1 MNVLLRMN
9 LIEPLVDE
17 IRQVDE
23 KVQVIR
29 VDTEEEALAVMP
41 EIEVVCGEITRALF
55 ARRRKLA
62 WIQSWGAGVD
72 GLLYPE
78 LVESDVVLC
87 SAKGFVGVHLA
98 DHAMALL
105 LALTRGIHTAIR
117 NPGWDPRWP
126 IRDASWE
133 LVDRTMGIV
142 GLGGTGRELAR
153 RAAAFGMRVV
163 AVDPEDVEVPPE
175 VEACW
180 GMDRFHALLE
190 QSDVVAVC
198 APLTAE
204 TEGLFDR
211 AAFTRM
217 PDHALLINVTRGRI
231 VDEAASARSA
241 GRQRDRRRG
250 PGRGAAGAAV
260 RRSSAVEDG
269 KRGDHAPYRRGISQP
284 GRPVRGPVLRKPA
297 ALPGWTAAGERDRQA
312 QGVLNQCRCTTPWSC
327 AVW

>member
-9 LIEPLVDE
+9 LIEPLVEE

-23 KVQVIR
+23 KVKVVR
-29 VDTEEEALAVMP
+29 VDSEEEALAAMP

-98 DHAMALL
+98 DHGMALL

-142 GLGGTGRELAR
+142 GLGGTGREMAR

-163 AVDPEDVEVPPE
+163 AVDPEEVEVPAE

-180 GMDRFHALLE
+180 GMDRFHALLK

-211 AAFTRM
+211 AAFARM
-217 PDHALLINVTRGRI
+217 PGHALLINVTRGRI
-231 VDEAASARSA
+231 VDEAALLEALEGNLIGGA
-241 GRQRDRRRG
+241 GLDVVPQE
-250 PGRGAAGAAV
+250 PLP
-260 RRSSAVEDG
+260 
-269 KRGDHAPYRRGISQP
+269 GDHPLWTMDNVVITPHTAGGSPNRDGRCVALFCENLRRYLD
-284 GRPVRGPVLRKPA
+284 GRALVSVIDKRK
-297 ALPGWTAAGERDRQA
+297 GY
-312 QGVLNQCRCTTPWSC
+312 
-327 AVW
+327 

>member
-1 MNVLLRMN
+1 M
-9 LIEPLVDE
+9 
-17 IRQVDE
+17 
-23 KVQVIR
+23 
-29 VDTEEEALAVMP
+29 
-41 EIEVVCGEITRALF
+41 VCGEITRALF

-87 SAKGFVGVHLA
+87 SSKGFVGVHLA
-98 DHAMALL
+98 DHGMALL

-163 AVDPEDVEVPPE
+163 AVDPEAVEVPPE

-211 AAFTRM
+211 SAFARM

-231 VDEAASARSA
+231 VDETALLEAL
-241 GRQRDRRRG
+241 
-250 PGRGAAGAAV
+250 
-260 RRSSAVEDG
+260 EG
-269 KRGDHAPYRRGISQP
+269 KRIGGAGLDVVPQEPLPGDHPLWKMDNVVITPHTAGGSPNRDGRCVALFCENLRRYLD
-284 GRPVRGPVLRKPA
+284 GRPLMSVIDKRK
-297 ALPGWTAAGERDRQA
+297 GY
-312 QGVLNQCRCTTPWSC
+312 
-327 AVW
+327 

>member
-9 LIEPLVDE
+9 LIESLVDE
-17 IRQVDE
+17 IRRVDE
-23 KVQVIR
+23 KVRVVR
-29 VDTEEEALAVMP
+29 VDSEEKALAVMP

-117 NPGWDPRWP
+117 NPGWGPRWP

-163 AVDPEDVEVPPE
+163 AVDPEDVEVPTE

-180 GMDRFHALLE
+180 SMDRFHDLLE

-211 AAFTRM
+211 AAFARM

-231 VDEAASARSA
+231 VDEAALLEALEGKWIGGA
-241 GRQRDRRRG
+241 GLDVVPQEPLPEDHPLWKMDNVVITPHTAGGSPNRDGRCVALFCENLRRYR
-250 PGRGAAGAAV
+250 
-260 RRSSAVEDG
+260 DG
-269 KRGDHAPYRRGISQP
+269 LPLLSVIDKRKGY
-284 GRPVRGPVLRKPA
+284 
-297 ALPGWTAAGERDRQA
+297 
-312 QGVLNQCRCTTPWSC
+312 
-327 AVW
+327 

>member
-23 KVQVIR
+23 KVRVMR
-29 VDTEEEALAVMP
+29 VDSEEEALAVMP

-98 DHAMALL
+98 DHGMALL

-153 RAAAFGMRVV
+153 RAAAFGMRIV
-163 AVDPEDVEVPPE
+163 AVDPEDVEVPSE
-175 VEACW
+175 VETCW

-211 AAFTRM
+211 SAFDRM
-217 PDHALLINVTRGRI
+217 PDHALLINVARGRI
-231 VDEAASARSA
+231 VDEAALVEALEGQRIGGA
-241 GRQRDRRRG
+241 GLDVVPQEPLPDDHPLWNMNNVVITPHTAGGSPNRDGRCVALFCENLRRYLD
-250 PGRGAAGAAV
+250 GRTLKSV
-260 RRSSAVEDG
+260 ID
-269 KRGDHAPYRRGISQP
+269 KRKGY
-284 GRPVRGPVLRKPA
+284 
-297 ALPGWTAAGERDRQA
+297 
-312 QGVLNQCRCTTPWSC
+312 
-327 AVW
+327 

>member
-9 LIEPLVDE
+9 LIEPLVEE
-17 IRQVDE
+17 IRQVDG
-23 KVQVIR
+23 KIR
-29 VDTEEEALAVMP
+29 VVRVDSEEEALAVMP

-87 SAKGFVGVHLA
+87 SAKGYVGVHLA
-98 DHAMALL
+98 DHGMALL

-117 NPGWDPRWP
+117 NPGWEPRWP
-126 IRDASWE
+126 IRHASWE
-133 LVDRTMGIV
+133 LVDRIMGIV
-142 GLGGTGRELAR
+142 GLGGTGREMAR
-153 RAAAFGMRVV
+153 RASAFGMRVV

-198 APLTAE
+198 APLTTE

-211 AAFTRM
+211 TAFARM
-217 PDHALLINVTRGRI
+217 RNHALLINVTRGRI
-231 VDEAASARSA
+231 VDEAALLEALEGKLIGGA
-241 GRQRDRRRG
+241 GLDVVPQE
-250 PGRGAAGAAV
+250 PLP
-260 RRSSAVEDG
+260 
-269 KRGDHAPYRRGISQP
+269 GDHPLWTMDNVVVTPHTAGGSPNRDGRCVALFCENLRRYLD
-284 GRPVRGPVLRKPA
+284 GRPLTSVIDKRK
-297 ALPGWTAAGERDRQA
+297 GY
-312 QGVLNQCRCTTPWSC
+312 
-327 AVW
+327 

>member
-17 IRQVDE
+17 IRQVDG
-23 KVQVIR
+23 KIR
-29 VDTEEEALAVMP
+29 VVRVDSEEEALAVMP

-72 GLLYPE
+72 GLLYHE

-87 SAKGFVGVHLA
+87 SAKGYVGVHLA
-98 DHAMALL
+98 DHGMALL
-105 LALTRGIHTAIR
+105 LALSRGIHTALR
-117 NPGWDPRWP
+117 NPGWAPRWP

-142 GLGGTGRELAR
+142 GLGGTGREMAR
-153 RAAAFGMRVV
+153 RANAFGMRVV
-163 AVDPEDVEVPPE
+163 AVDPEDVEVPAE

-198 APLTAE
+198 APLTTE

-211 AAFTRM
+211 TAFARM
-217 PDHALLINVTRGRI
+217 RNHALLINVTRGRI
-231 VDEAASARSA
+231 VDEAALLEALEGKLIGGA
-241 GRQRDRRRG
+241 GLDVVPQE
-250 PGRGAAGAAV
+250 PLP
-260 RRSSAVEDG
+260 
-269 KRGDHAPYRRGISQP
+269 GDHPLWTMDNVVVTPHTAGGSPNRDGRCVALFCENLRRYRD
-284 GRPVRGPVLRKPA
+284 GRSLTSVIDKRK
-297 ALPGWTAAGERDRQA
+297 GY
-312 QGVLNQCRCTTPWSC
+312 
-327 AVW
+327 

>member
-17 IRQVDE
+17 IHQVDE

-231 VDEAASARSA
+231 VDEAALLEVLEGKGIGGA
-241 GRQRDRRRG
+241 GLDVVPQE
-250 PGRGAAGAAV
+250 PL
-260 RRSSAVEDG
+260 S
-269 KRGDHAPYRRGISQP
+269 GDHPLWKMENVVITPHTAGGSPNRDGRCVALFCENLRRYLD
-284 GRPVRGPVLRKPA
+284 GRPLVSVIDKRK
-297 ALPGWTAAGERDRQA
+297 GY
-312 QGVLNQCRCTTPWSC
+312 
-327 AVW
+327 

>member
-17 IRQVDE
+17 IRRVDE
-23 KVQVIR
+23 KVR
-29 VDTEEEALAVMP
+29 VVRADSEEEALAVMP

-87 SAKGFVGVHLA
+87 SAKGYVGVHLA

-153 RAAAFGMRVV
+153 RAVAFGMRVV
-163 AVDPEDVEVPPE
+163 AVDPEDVEVPSE

-180 GMDRFHALLE
+180 GMNRFHALLE
-190 QSDVVAVC
+190 QADVVAIC

-204 TEGLFDR
+204 TERLFDR
-211 AAFTRM
+211 DAFARM

-231 VDEAASARSA
+231 VDEAAL
-241 GRQRDRRRG
+241 
-250 PGRGAAGAAV
+250 
-260 RRSSAVEDG
+260 VEALEG
-269 KRGDHAPYRRGISQP
+269 KRIGGAGLDVVPQEPLPEDHPLWKMENVVITPHTAGGSPNRDGRCVALFCENLRRYLD
-284 GRPVRGPVLRKPA
+284 GRPLTSVIDKRK
-297 ALPGWTAAGERDRQA
+297 GY
-312 QGVLNQCRCTTPWSC
+312 
-327 AVW
+327 

>member
-9 LIEPLVDE
+9 LIKPLVEE
-17 IRQVDE
+17 IRQVDK
-23 KVQVIR
+23 KVRVIR
-29 VDTEEEALAVMP
+29 VDSEEEALAVMP

-142 GLGGTGRELAR
+142 GLGGTGRELAI
-153 RAAAFGMRVV
+153 RASAFGMRVV
-163 AVDPEDVEVPPE
+163 AVDPEDVEVPDE

-198 APLTAE
+198 APLTAG

-211 AAFTRM
+211 AAFARM

-231 VDEAASARSA
+231 VDEAALLEAL
-241 GRQRDRRRG
+241 
-250 PGRGAAGAAV
+250 
-260 RRSSAVEDG
+260 EG
-269 KRGDHAPYRRGISQP
+269 KRIGGAGLDVVPQEPLPGDHPLWKMENVVITPHTAGGSPNRDGRCVALFCENLRRYLD
-284 GRPVRGPVLRKPA
+284 GRPLTSVIDKRK
-297 ALPGWTAAGERDRQA
+297 GY
-312 QGVLNQCRCTTPWSC
+312 
-327 AVW
+327 

>member
-17 IRQVDE
+17 IRQVDG
-23 KVQVIR
+23 KVRVIR
-29 VDTEEEALAVMP
+29 VDSEEEALEVMP

-117 NPGWDPRWP
+117 NPGWNPRWP

-153 RAAAFGMRVV
+153 RAVAFGMRVV
-163 AVDPEDVEVPPE
+163 AVDLEDVEVPAE

-204 TEGLFDR
+204 TEALFDR
-211 AAFTRM
+211 EAFARM

-231 VDEAASARSA
+231 VDEAALLEALECKRIGGA
-241 GRQRDRRRG
+241 GLDVVPQE
-250 PGRGAAGAAV
+250 PLP
-260 RRSSAVEDG
+260 
-269 KRGDHAPYRRGISQP
+269 GDHPLWKMENVVITPHTAGGSPNRDGRCVALFCENLRRYLD
-284 GRPVRGPVLRKPA
+284 GRPLTSVIDKRK
-297 ALPGWTAAGERDRQA
+297 GY
-312 QGVLNQCRCTTPWSC
+312 
-327 AVW
+327 

>member
-1 MNVLLRMN
+1 MNVLIRMN
-9 LIEPLVDE
+9 LIEPLVEE

-23 KVQVIR
+23 KVRVIR
-29 VDTEEEALAVMP
+29 VDSEEEALAVMP

-87 SAKGFVGVHLA
+87 SAKGYVGVHLA

-117 NPGWDPRWP
+117 NPSWDPRWS

-153 RAAAFGMRVV
+153 RAVAFGMRVV
-163 AVDPEDVEVPPE
+163 AVDPEDVEVPDE

-211 AAFTRM
+211 EAFARM
-217 PDHALLINVTRGRI
+217 PEHALLINVTRGRI
-231 VDEAASARSA
+231 VDEAALLEALEGKGIGGA
-241 GRQRDRRRG
+241 GLDVVPQE
-250 PGRGAAGAAV
+250 PLP
-260 RRSSAVEDG
+260 
-269 KRGDHAPYRRGISQP
+269 GDHPLWKMDNLVITPHTAGGSPNRDGRCVALFCENLRRYLD
-284 GRPVRGPVLRKPA
+284 GRPLTSVIDKRK
-297 ALPGWTAAGERDRQA
+297 GY
-312 QGVLNQCRCTTPWSC
+312 
-327 AVW
+327 

>member
-17 IRQVDE
+17 IRRVDE
-23 KVQVIR
+23 KVRVIR
-29 VDTEEEALAVMP
+29 VDSEEEALAVMP
-41 EIEVVCGEITRALF
+41 EIEVVCGEITRNLF

-133 LVDRTMGIV
+133 LVDRTMGIM

-211 AAFTRM
+211 AAFARM

-231 VDEAASARSA
+231 VDETALLEALEGKQIGGA
-241 GRQRDRRRG
+241 GLDVVPQE
-250 PGRGAAGAAV
+250 PLP
-260 RRSSAVEDG
+260 
-269 KRGDHAPYRRGISQP
+269 GDHPLWKMENVVITPHTAGGSPNRDGRCVALFCENLRRYLD
-284 GRPVRGPVLRKPA
+284 GRPLTSVIDKRK
-297 ALPGWTAAGERDRQA
+297 GY
-312 QGVLNQCRCTTPWSC
+312 
-327 AVW
+327 

>member
-17 IRQVDE
+17 IRRVDE
-23 KVQVIR
+23 KVRVIR
-29 VDTEEEALAVMP
+29 VDTEEEALSVMP

-87 SAKGFVGVHLA
+87 SSKGFVGVHLA
-98 DHAMALL
+98 DHGMALL

-163 AVDPEDVEVPPE
+163 AVDPEKVEVPPE

-190 QSDVVAVC
+190 QSDIVAVC

-211 AAFTRM
+211 AAFACM
-217 PDHALLINVTRGRI
+217 PDHGLLINVTRGRI
-231 VDEAASARSA
+231 VDEAALLEALEGKQIGGA
-241 GRQRDRRRG
+241 GLDVVPQE
-250 PGRGAAGAAV
+250 PLP
-260 RRSSAVEDG
+260 
-269 KRGDHAPYRRGISQP
+269 GDHPLWNMDNVVITPHTAGGSPNRDGRCVALFCENLRRYRD
-284 GRPVRGPVLRKPA
+284 GRPLVSVIDKRK
-297 ALPGWTAAGERDRQA
+297 GY
-312 QGVLNQCRCTTPWSC
+312 
-327 AVW
+327 